1 MKILKIHEAKEGQ
14 GCVKMDCEFS
24 EEEAEIL
31 LSYAVT
37 NILRDQ
43 IERMDE
49 ECKGKPT
56 E

>member
-1 MKILKIHEAKEGQ
+1 MQILKIHEPKEGEQ
-14 GCVKMDCEFS
+14 CVKMDCEFS
-24 EEEAEIL
+24 EEEAEML

-37 NILRDQ
+37 DILKKQ

-49 ECKGKPT
+49 ECQ